1 MKSVVMKIESN
12 GSNIIKDNNFMFE
25 AFENRLVTRLKII
38 FEKYKIPI
46 NQKLLKKNLEE
57 NLINNLYDINS
68 DVVTRYV
75 KLIGN
80 YERIVQK
87 YVSDNI
93 ETSVIKK
100 STMKFIEEISR
111 KNKDVVNKNI
121 SNNFIEYINSIIYVY
136 DNYNLNSEVIN
147 RINDDIREIVNE
159 FNRNNYNFV
168 IESINIVIKNII
180 DNM

>member
-12 GSNIIKDNNFMFE
+12 GSNIIKDNNFLFE

-57 NLINNLYDINS
+57 NLINNFYDINS
-68 DVVTRYV
+68 EIITRYV
-75 KLIGN
+75 KLVGN
-80 YERIVQK
+80 YEKIVQK

-93 ETSVIKK
+93 ETTVIKK
-100 STMKFIEEISR
+100 ATMKFIEEISK
-111 KNKDVVNKNI
+111 KNKDSVNKNI
-121 SNNFIEYINSIIYVY
+121 SVNFIEYINSIIYVY
-136 DNYNLNSEVIN
+136 DNHSLNTEIIN
-147 RINDDIREIVNE
+147 RVNDDIREIVKE

-168 IESINIVIKNII
+168 IESINLVIKNII

>member
-1 MKSVVMKIESN
+1 MKNVVEKIEKN
-12 GSNIIKDNNFMFE
+12 GSNIIKDNNFLFE

-57 NLINNLYDINS
+57 NLINNFYDINS
-68 DVVTRYV
+68 EVVTRYV

-80 YERIVQK
+80 YEKVVQK

-100 STMKFIEEISR
+100 ATMKFIDEISK
-111 KNKDVVNKNI
+111 KNKDSVNKNI
-121 SNNFIEYINSIIYVY
+121 SINFIEYINSIIYVY
-136 DNYNLNSEVIN
+136 DNHSLNTEIIN

-168 IESINIVIKNII
+168 IESINLVIKNII

>member
-1 MKSVVMKIESN
+1 
-12 GSNIIKDNNFMFE
+12 
-25 AFENRLVTRLKII
+25 
-38 FEKYKIPI
+38 
-46 NQKLLKKNLEE
+46 
-57 NLINNLYDINS
+57 
-68 DVVTRYV
+68 
-75 KLIGN
+75 
-80 YERIVQK
+80 
-87 YVSDNI
+87 
-93 ETSVIKK
+93 
-100 STMKFIEEISR
+100 MKFIEEISR

-180 DNM
+180 VIRC